1 MGTLFRKAT
10 FHVTHPLFLLT
21 IVLALS
27 ALSRSASAQTFTVL
41 HTFENTDGANP
52 QAALI
57 EDSSGN
63 LYSTAEY
70 GGNNQVGTV
79 FKLTSGGQYT
89 DLHQFTDYPDG
100 ARPVAPLL
108 SDGRGD
114 LYGTTYAGGINCLG
128 EFYCGTVFEIN
139 SAGNENILYRF
150 NGSPD
155 GANPNA
161 GLIHDAKGNAYGT
174 TVFGGANSNCNYP
187 YGCGTVF
194 EIDRAGQESVLYS
207 FTGGLDGFQPYGSLV
222 MDSEGHLYGTTEA
235 GGVYNS
241 TCNMGCG
248 TIFRLTKSGSGWTK
262 QTLFRF
268 TGSNGAEPYA
278 NMIFDK
284 SGNLYGT
291 TLIGGSGTNCLYLG
305 QQVGCGTVFKLDKS
319 GAESVLY
326 NFTGGSD
333 GAEPQAGLVQDVLGN
348 LYGTAIYGGSPA
360 CNGGLGCGTVFRLSP
375 SQKLTVVHAFSGGS
389 DGASPVGALLLGQRA
404 LFGTASIGGDDTC
417 QTQEGGGPGCGTV
430 FEITP

>member
-1 MGTLFRKAT
+1 MSALFGKPRTYLAIT
-10 FHVTHPLFLLT
+10 YQAILVT

-27 ALSRSASAQTFTVL
+27 AQAQTFTVL
-41 HTFENTDGANP
+41 HTFENTEGANP
-52 QAALI
+52 QAALVQ
-57 EDSSGN
+57 DNTGN
-63 LYSTAEY
+63 LYSTTEY
-70 GGNNQVGTV
+70 GGIDQAGAV
-79 FKLTSGGQYT
+79 FKISLTGQYT

-114 LYGTTYAGGINCLG
+114 WYGTTYAGGTNCLL
-128 EFYCGTVFEIN
+128 EFYCGTVFEID
-139 SAGNENILYRF
+139 SAGNESILYRF

-161 GLIHDAKGNAYGT
+161 GLIHDAKGNGYGT
-174 TVFGGANSNCNYP
+174 TVFGGASGTCNYP

-194 EIDRAGQESVLYS
+194 EIDREGDESVLYS
-207 FTGGLDGFQPYGSLV
+207 FTGDHDGFEPYGSMV
-222 MDSEGHLYGTTEA
+222 MDPEGRLYGTTEA
-235 GGVYNS
+235 GGVFNA

-248 TIFRLTKSGSGWTK
+248 TIFRLVKSGSGWTK

-268 TGSNGAEPYA
+268 SGANGAAPYA

-291 TLIGGSGTNCLYLG
+291 TLIGGTGTNCLYLG
-305 QQVGCGTVFKLDKS
+305 EKVGCGTVFKLDNS
-319 GAESVLY
+319 GTESMLY
-326 NFTGGSD
+326 NFTGKSD
-333 GAEPQAGLVQDVLGN
+333 GAEPQAGLIQDAAGN
-348 LYGTAIYGGSPA
+348 LYGTAMYGGSPA

-375 SQKLTVVHAFSGGS
+375 AGKLSVVHEFSGGS
-389 DGASPVGALLLGQRA
+389 DGATPVGALLLGKSA
-404 LFGTASIGGDDTC
+404 VFGTASIGGDDTC

-430 FEITP
+430 FEITR